1 MAPVLDDYQPMTFR
15 PTIEELTSVVDYVS
29 YMERQGAHKAGI
41 AKIIPPK
48 LWIARK
54 AGYDPTKLNM
64 KLGTLVAHHIA
75 DSVEVPGCFMTE
87 TDLTGPSVT
96 VSAYQQLAII
106 AKNLPPPHTCYND
119 LEQLYWQGVP
129 SSFFTAEV
137 QGTLTDSDQ
146 DLLNLAYLP
155 NILTGF
161 HEEIHD
167 VSLPRLSVGMWKTTS
182 CWQVEDMDLFALRY
196 LHYGKPTTHYSVPP
210 EYGFKLEQLAHK
222 LFPAMT
228 KDCFNFLRHKNMMI
242 NPKLLLANNIPV
254 IKLVQEQ
261 GSFIVFFPHAYHSSF
276 THGFNIAET
285 VNFATPRWVEYGK
298 RFRECLCNNSHPK
311 SARIDMGKF
320 VEKFQPEKFSLWKE
334 GKDMDIHPEDPM
346 YVRSYWEHMKLRL
359 LHSWISSKELD
370 ELKKSLQLK
379 REVVEWFRLKFPHL
393 DYIDQYELHEVKG
406 LKEELVTPNK
416 KSRDQNGN
424 TDKSKDEQHQKKTDK
439 HKEAQWKA
447 ANERKVQADMKAKK
461 SLFKCPSNKSH
472 RKAACK
478 QCEGC
483 KTPDCNV
490 CTYCLDKPKNGGKL
504 ILKQKC
510 KMRVCE
516 NPIMGTCPLCK

>member
-1 MAPVLDDYQPMTFR
+1 
-15 PTIEELTSVVDYVS
+15 
-29 YMERQGAHKAGI
+29 
-41 AKIIPPK
+41 
-48 LWIARK
+48 
-54 AGYDPTKLNM
+54 
-64 KLGTLVAHHIA
+64 
-75 DSVEVPGCFMTE
+75 
-87 TDLTGPSVT
+87 
-96 VSAYQQLAII
+96 
-106 AKNLPPPHTCYND
+106 
-119 LEQLYWQGVP
+119 
-129 SSFFTAEV
+129 
-137 QGTLTDSDQ
+137 
-146 DLLNLAYLP
+146 
-155 NILTGF
+155 
-161 HEEIHD
+161 
-167 VSLPRLSVGMWKTTS
+167 MWKTTS

-196 LHYGKPTTHYSVPP
+196 LHYGKPTTHYCVPP
-210 EYGFKLEQLAHK
+210 EYGFKLEQLAQK

-298 RFRECLCNNSHPK
+298 RFRECLCNSHPK
-311 SARIDMGKF
+311 LARIDMGKF

-334 GKDMDIHPEDPM
+334 GKDMDIHPEDPK

-359 LHSWISSKELD
+359 LTSWISSKELD

-393 DYIDQYELHEVKG
+393 DYIGQYELHEVKG

-416 KSRDQNGN
+416 KTRDQNGN

-439 HKEAQWKA
+439 HKESQWKA